1 MNKLLINL
9 LFIVAICL
17 VSYLLFRNLDFK
29 EGLTTNSSSSTLSPV
44 NNLASS
50 SNSNGIAGSAQNYAA
65 NIKATTIKNQD
76 MLLISKYRADYE
88 NAILN
93 LDDLIN
99 TMMLQTALSIK
110 TSDPMASLEKLNELN
125 SARGA
130 LNSVMKFVDSSK

>member
-1 MNKLLINL
+1 MNKLLVNL

-29 EGLTTNSSSSTLSPV
+29 EGLTNNSSTNIV
-44 NNLASS
+44 NNLSTS
-50 SNSNGIAGSAQNYAA
+50 TSNGIAGSAQNYAA
-65 NIKATTIKNQD
+65 NIKSMTIKSQD
-76 MLLISKYRADYE
+76 RLLISKYRSDYE

-99 TMMLQTALSIK
+99 TMMLETALSVK
-110 TSDPMASLEKLNELN
+110 NTDPMTSLKKLNELN

-130 LNSVMKFVDSSK
+130 LNSVMKFVDASK